1 MGARENLDNRR
12 KRKLSLRS
20 WSRRVGDVLR
30 RSLKVSRPESPG
42 DERGVDDVKVQGA
55 GGLSAPT
62 SRYLSPLWA
71 HQALWLSAYLP
82 TGPAARPGISRRV
95 KRSMNNSSKSRE
107 FRSVTNELPSP
118 SNNTKQPFTIGPNV
132 LVLPPGS
139 SHRRSSTG

>member
-42 DERGVDDVKVQGA
+42 DERGVDDAKVQGA
-55 GGLSAPT
+55 GGLFAPT

-82 TGPAARPGISRRV
+82 TGPAVRPGMSRRV
-95 KRSMNNSSKSRE
+95 KRSMNNGSKSRGCWAIK
-107 FRSVTNELPSP
+107 N
-118 SNNTKQPFTIGPNV
+118 
-132 LVLPPGS
+132 
-139 SHRRSSTG
+139 